1 MASTSSVIGGDPAL
15 VLVDPAND
23 DARGVDGVADR
34 SGEALAARGDP
45 HNRSPSHGFDA
56 GWQADE
62 DAIDAEDVL
71 AQADEA
77 NALDPVG

>member
-1 MASTSSVIGGDPAL
+1 MASPSVRIGGDPAL

-23 DARGVDGVADR
+23 DARRADGVADR
-34 SGEALAARGDP
+34 SGEAIAARGDP
-45 HNRSPSHGFDA
+45 HSRSPSHGIEA
-56 GWQADE
+56 GWRADE